1 MDKGGNKNYMHK
13 KLLVMALVLAMV
25 FSAGAALADT
35 PSGTISIELNSA
47 SALMGASWGQ
57 AVLTFQGKT
66 HLFQVK
72 GLKVLS
78 VGLRKLSL
86 NGDVYQLTKL
96 LDLAGT
102 YQKADPAGLTFI
114 VGERGLVIRNDKG
127 VTINIKGT
135 AKGLNLDLV
144 KEGLTIQPAP

>member
-1 MDKGGNKNYMHK
+1 MEKGGNTNYMHK
-13 KLLVMALVLAMV
+13 KLLVMALVLAV
-25 FSAGAALADT
+25 VLSAGAALAEA

-47 SALMGASWGQ
+47 SALIGASWGQ
-57 AVLTFQGKT
+57 SVLTFQGKT

-86 NGDVYQLTKL
+86 NGDVYSLTNL

-114 VGERGLVIRNDKG
+114 VGERGLVIRNAKG
-127 VTINIKGT
+127 VTINIKGL